1 MTIQTG
7 ESSPHSHAQFHQ
19 FLSEHGV
26 DQIDGLEIVRLVKMV
41 ANTYESVITTQMGGE
56 QLTGPRW
63 RLLLRLLMEEEQ
75 GRPEVNPTHL
85 SRTQQV
91 SKNTISS
98 HLRALEEQ
106 GLIERTLDPGDRRQ
120 FRIRL
125 SDRGRDLLTASMPDH
140 MRFLNELIA
149 SLDMGEIDQLR
160 TLLTKLHGSLI
171 ESGRVRQTRR
181 NPAGWVGRRRPVP
194 TRA

>member
-120 FRIRL
+120 FRIQIQAALIVRVKHSAIL
-125 SDRGRDLLTASMPDH
+125 QVQGR
-140 MRFLNELIA
+140 
-149 SLDMGEIDQLR
+149 QLADSSCLVTHPLCPHR
-160 TLLTKLHGSLI
+160 
-171 ESGRVRQTRR
+171 
-181 NPAGWVGRRRPVP
+181 
-194 TRA
+194 